1 VDEQC
6 QVLHE
11 RPVLLEDL
19 ALDETEDLCE
29 GGRRCVQDSGL

>member
-11 RPVLLEDL
+11 RPVLLEHL

-29 GGRRCVQDSGL
+29 RGRWRVQDSGL